1 MNLLTIALLKEPDK
15 NAGAQQYFGIE
26 PRYNLADDLRA
37 ELSQNSVINIKL
49 VRLPPLQWPKVGR
62 RVVK

>member
-15 NAGAQQYFGIE
+15 NAGTQQCFGIE

-49 VRLPPLQWPKVGR
+49 VRLPPLQ
-62 RVVK
+62 